1 MYRPAVIAGGLF
13 AALGLYDVASAVGDW
28 SLSAA
33 QQVVPALSAKA
44 GAVDRSRK
52 GDRLPLVDAV
62 DETNAIAT
70 VEIVGLD
77 AAAIVYRDNDGRVLY
92 RTDPAANVT
101 IVSKGVRLPQVT
113 IQERRQEPTRP
124 LPIEV
129 PADGKERPR
138 LVGCDPLASPL
149 AGAAVAGLTGRCM
162 TSLEPIGEGVKL
174 ASR

>member
-1 MYRPAVIAGGLF
+1 MFRPAMIAGGLF
-13 AALGLYDVASAVGDW
+13 AALGIYDVASTVGQW
-28 SLSAA
+28 SVVEA
-33 QQVVPALSAKA
+33 QQVIPALSVKA
-44 GAVDRSRK
+44 GSIDRSRK
-52 GDRLPLVDAV
+52 SDRLPAAAAGE
-62 DETNAIAT
+62 ETNAIAI

-101 IVSKGVRLPQVT
+101 VVSKGVRLPQVT
-113 IQERRQEPTRP
+113 IQERRDEPTKP

-149 AGAAVAGLTGRCM
+149 AGSAGDLTGRCLSM
-162 TSLEPIGEGVKL
+162 TET
-174 ASR
+174 SRQVAALVAR